1 MLRLPLLL
9 LAQEAPAEDGGETLA
24 VTDQIAES
32 EMGQAAMS
40 LWDKLT
46 TGNFGAVTTGELI
59 AIFLPVI
66 QAIVLIIVVLI
77 AAKWVKSIVVK
88 GATKARVELT
98 LAKFFGNIAK
108 WAVMLLGALT
118 VFRTFGVEVTSFT
131 AVLAGLTVGIGLAL
145 SGTLGNIAAGV
156 MLLIFRPF
164 KVGDV
169 VNMAG
174 VLGTVD
180 EIELFTT
187 SMDTFDK
194 RRIIIPN
201 NQIVG
206 AIIENISHHAV
217 RRVDVNVGVAYSAD
231 IDKTREVLGQAIA
244 AVGDIHEDPAPVVF
258 LGDLGDNAVNWTCRV
273 WVDAPKFWDVKQA
286 LTRSVKIHL
295 DQAGLGI
302 PFPQRDIHLD
312 DSVIEALKSRG

>member
-1 MLRLPLLL
+1 MLRFPVL
-9 LAQEAPAEDGGETLA
+9 LAQDDAAGDGEEVA
-24 VTDQIAES
+24 VTDQLANS
-32 EMGQAAMS
+32 EMGQAATS
-40 LWDKLT
+40 LWEKVT
-46 TGNFGAVTTGELI
+46 TGDFGAITTGELI
-59 AIFLPVI
+59 DLFLPVV
-66 QAIVLIIVVLI
+66 QALVLIIVVLI
-77 AAKWVKSIVVK
+77 AAKWVKSIVVR

-98 LAKFFGNIAK
+98 LAKFFGNVAK

-169 VNMAG
+169 VNVAG
-174 VLGTVD
+174 MLGKVN

-187 SMDTFDK
+187 TLDTFDN

-206 AIIENISHHAV
+206 AIIENISHHAT
-217 RRVDVNVGVAYSAD
+217 RRVDVNVGVAYDAD
-231 IDKTREVLGQAIA
+231 IDKTREVLGEAIA
-244 AVGDIHEDPAPVVF
+244 SLEGVHTDPEPAVV
-258 LGDLGDNAVNWTCRV
+258 LGDLADNSVNWTCRV
-273 WVDAPKFWDVKQA
+273 WTDSAEFWNVKQA
-286 LTRSVKIHL
+286 LTRAVKMHL
-295 DQAGLGI
+295 DRAGLGI

-312 DSVIEALKSRG
+312 AEVVEALKGRG

>member
-1 MLRLPLLL
+1 MLGLPLIF
-9 LAQEAPAEDGGETLA
+9 AQEEGAKETADVAAQLG
-24 VTDQIAES
+24 QS

-40 LWDKLT
+40 LWDKVT
-46 TGNFGAVTTGELI
+46 AGHFDQITTGELVNLFMPI
-59 AIFLPVI
+59 L
-66 QAIVLIIVVLI
+66 QAIILIIVVLLV
-77 AAKWVKSIVVK
+77 ARWVKGIVVK

-98 LAKFFGNIAK
+98 LAKFFGNLAK
-108 WAVMLLGALT
+108 WAVLLLGALT

-131 AVLAGLTVGIGLAL
+131 AVLAGLTVGVGLAL
-145 SGTLGNIAAGV
+145 SGTLGNIASGV

-187 SMDTFDK
+187 AVDTFDK
-194 RRIIIPN
+194 RRLIIPN

-206 AIIENISHHAV
+206 AIIENISYHKT

-231 IDKTREVLGQAIA
+231 IDQTRKVLEQAAISLE
-244 AVGDIHEDPAPVVF
+244 GILKEPEPQVV
-258 LGDLGDNAVNWTCRV
+258 LGDLGDNAVGWTVRV
-273 WVDAPKFWDVKQA
+273 WCNASEFWPTKQA
-286 LTRSVKIHL
+286 LTRSVKMHL

-302 PFPQRDIHLD
+302 PFPQRDVHLD
-312 DSVIEALKSRG
+312 ESIVEALKARG

>member
-1 MLRLPLLL
+1 MLRLPFLL
-9 LAQEAPAEDGGETLA
+9 LAQAAPAEDGAETLA

-32 EMGQAAMS
+32 EMGQAATS
-40 LWDKLT
+40 LWEKLT

-59 AIFLPVI
+59 AFFLPVL

-108 WAVMLLGALT
+108 WAVLLLGVLT
-118 VFRTFGVEVTSFT
+118 IFRTFGVEVTSFT

-187 SMDTFDK
+187 AVDTFDK

-206 AIIENISHHAV
+206 SIIENISYHAV

-244 AVGDIHEDPAPVVF
+244 SIDKVHADPEAVVF
-258 LGDLGDNAVNWTCRV
+258 LGDLGDSAVNWTCRV
-273 WVDAPKFWDVKQA
+273 WVDAPDFWDVKQA
-286 LTRSVKIHL
+286 LTRAVKIHL

>member
-1 MLRLPLLL
+1 MLGFPLLF
-9 LAQEAPAEDGGETLA
+9 LAQDDGAKDEAAA
-24 VTDQIAES
+24 VTDQLANS

-40 LWDKLT
+40 LWDKVT
-46 TGNFGAVTTGELI
+46 SGHFSQITTGEI
-59 AIFLPVI
+59 TAFLLPIV

-88 GATKARVELT
+88 GASKARVEMT

-108 WAVMLLGALT
+108 WAVLLLGALT
-118 VFRTFGVEVTSFT
+118 VFKTFGVEVTSFT

-187 SMDTFDK
+187 AVDTFDK

-201 NQIVG
+201 SQIVG
-206 AIIENISHHAV
+206 SIIENISHHSV
-217 RRVDVNVGVAYSAD
+217 RRVDVAVGVAYSAD
-231 IDKTREVLGQAIA
+231 IDKTREILGQAIA
-244 AVGDIHEDPAPVVF
+244 ATEKILPEPATQVF
-258 LGDLGDNAVNWTCRV
+258 LGDLGDNAVNWACRV
-273 WVDAPKFWDVKQA
+273 WVNAPDFWDVKQA
-286 LTRSVKIHL
+286 LTRNIKMHL

-312 DSVIEALKSRG
+312 DAVIEALKSRG

>member
-1 MLRLPLLL
+1 MLKFPLF
-9 LAQEAPAEDGGETLA
+9 LAQDDASADQPSEPA
-24 VTDQIAES
+24 VTDQLAQS
-32 EMGQAAMS
+32 EMGQAATS
-40 LWDKLT
+40 LWEKVT
-46 TGNFGAVTTGELI
+46 TGDFGAITTGELI
-59 AIFLPVI
+59 DLFLPVI
-66 QAIVLIIVVLI
+66 QAIILIIVVLI
-77 AAKWVKSIVVK
+77 AAKWVKSMVVR

-98 LAKFFGNIAK
+98 LAKFFGNVAK

-145 SGTLGNIAAGV
+145 SGTLGNIASGV

-169 VNMAG
+169 VNVAD
-174 VLGTVD
+174 VLGKVN

-187 SMDTFDK
+187 TLDTFDN

-206 AIIENISHHAV
+206 AIIENISHHGT
-217 RRVDVNVGVAYSAD
+217 RRVDVNVGVAYDAD

-244 AVGDIHEDPAPVVF
+244 SLDKVHQDPEPAIV

-273 WVDAPKFWDVKQA
+273 WTDSSEFWNVKQA
-286 LTRSVKIHL
+286 LTRAIKMHL
-295 DQAGLGI
+295 DDAGLGI
-302 PFPQRDIHLD
+302 PFPQRDVHLD
-312 DSVIEALKSRG
+312 PSVIDALKAGR